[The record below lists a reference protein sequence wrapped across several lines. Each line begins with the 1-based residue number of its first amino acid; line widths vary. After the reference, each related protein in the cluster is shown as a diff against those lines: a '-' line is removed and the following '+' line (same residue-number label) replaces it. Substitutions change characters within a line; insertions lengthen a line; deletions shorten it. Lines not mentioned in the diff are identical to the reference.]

1 MPDTEA
7 QDRSYMRL
15 AVKLAEHGRGRTNPN
30 PVVGAVIVRD
40 NRILGVGYHAR
51 YGDLHAE
58 RAALSNCTDPTDG
71 ATLYVTLEPCCHQ
84 GNQPPCTDAILQ
96 AGIRR
101 VVIGSDDPNP
111 LVAGQG
117 VRILRDNGVK
127 VETGFMREECDA
139 LNPVFFHYIR
149 TGRPYVILKYAMTLD
164 GKICTR
170 TGASQWIT
178 GEAARRRAH
187 QDRDRYAAILVGAGT
202 VAADNPSLTCRIENG
217 RNPVR
222 IVCDSK
228 LRTSVDS
235 QLVRTA
241 RDVRTIFAAA
251 NPDPERKEALQT
263 RGCEVWELPG
273 DGGRVDLAALMDRIG
288 AEKLDSVI
296 AEGGADLNWSLL
308 RLGLVQR
315 VQAYV
320 APKLFGGAA
329 AKSPVAGEGVETP
342 DGALRLRDVT
352 MTQLGDDFLIEG
364 VLAGEALISSQNN

>member
-1 MPDTEA
+1 MPEVEHNA
-7 QDRSYMRL
+7 PRSYMRL
-15 AVKLAEHGRGRTNPN
+15 AIKLAEHGRGRTNPN

-40 NRILGVGYHAR
+40 DRILGVGYHAR

-58 RAALSNCTDPTDG
+58 RAALGNCTDPTDG

-96 AGIRR
+96 AGITR

-117 VRILRDNGVK
+117 IRILRDHGVE
-127 VETGFMREECDA
+127 VETGFLREECDA

-170 TGASQWIT
+170 TGASRWIT
-178 GEAARRRAH
+178 GGAARERAH
-187 QDRDRYAAILVGAGT
+187 RDRNLYAAVLVGAGT
-202 VAADNPSLTCRIENG
+202 VAADDPLLTCRIEKG

-228 LRTSVDS
+228 LSTSTDC

-241 RDVRTIFAAA
+241 REVRTIFAAA
-251 NPDPERKEALQT
+251 EPTPERAEAFRE

-273 DGGRVDLAALMDRIG
+273 DGGRVDLDALMKRIA

-296 AEGGADLNWSLL
+296 AEGGATLNWALL
-308 RLGLVQR
+308 QRGLVQR
-315 VQAYV
+315 VQAYIS
-320 APKLFGGAA
+320 PKLFGGAA
-329 AKSPVAGEGVETP
+329 AKSPVGGEGVETP
-342 DGALRLRDVT
+342 DGAFRLRDVT
-352 MTQLGDDFLIEG
+352 TTQLGDDFLVEG
-364 VLAGEALISSQNN
+364 VLAGE

>member
-1 MPDTEA
+1 MPEAENIAA

-30 PVVGAVIVRD
+30 PVVGAVIVKDGRV
-40 NRILGVGYHAR
+40 LGVGYHAR

-58 RAALSNCTDPTDG
+58 RAALGNCTDDTSG
-71 ATLYVTLEPCCHQ
+71 ATLYVTLEPCCHH

-96 AGIRR
+96 AGIKR

-117 VRILRDNGVK
+117 IRVLRDNGVT

-149 TGRPYVILKYAMTLD
+149 TGKPYVVLKYAMTLD
-164 GKICTR
+164 GKIATR
-170 TGASQWIT
+170 SGASKWIT
-178 GEAARRRAH
+178 GEAARRHVH
-187 QDRDRYAAILVGAGT
+187 QNRNIYAAVLVGAGT
-202 VAADNPSLTCRIENG
+202 VAADDPALTCRMENG

-222 IVCDSK
+222 IVCDST
-228 LRTSVDS
+228 LRTSTDS

-251 NPDPERKEALQT
+251 TPDPVRVAAFRE

-273 DGGRVDLAALMDRIG
+273 DAGRVNLNALMERIG

-296 AEGGADLNWSLL
+296 CEGGAALNWSLL

-315 VQAYV
+315 VQAYI
-320 APKLFGGAA
+320 APKLFGGAE
-329 AKSPVAGEGVETP
+329 AKSPIAGDGIETP
-342 DGALRLRDVT
+342 DGAFRLRDVT
-352 MTQLGDDFLIEG
+352 VTPLDGDFLMEG
-364 VLAGEALISSQNN
+364 ILDGD